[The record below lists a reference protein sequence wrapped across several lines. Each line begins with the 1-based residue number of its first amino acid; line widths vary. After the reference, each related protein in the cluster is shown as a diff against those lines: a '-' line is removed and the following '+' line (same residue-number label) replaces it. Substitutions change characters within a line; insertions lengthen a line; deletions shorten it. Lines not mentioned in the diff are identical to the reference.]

1 MNINLKLILA
11 SIYIFCLGVL
21 IVFVFSYLDL
31 KDLTDY
37 YYIKE
42 NSEALLI
49 LRDKNLYMFIFIF
62 LIFSILWIL
71 LLGFAT
77 PIAILS
83 GFVFGQ
89 WFGTLISVIS
99 LSVGS
104 TLLYFLAQYYFHNL
118 VINHLESKIEK
129 YKDLFKKNEFFYFMV
144 FRFVGGGGLP
154 FVIQNVLPVVF
165 NMKKSNYF
173 YATLFGLFPSVFIV
187 NSLGSG
193 FEKLIEKNESLDYLS
208 VIFDPGIYW
217 PIGGFIVILIIS
229 FFIRKKLFKK
239 SFDK

>member
-11 SIYIFCLGVL
+11 FIYIFCLGVL
-21 IVFVFSYLDL
+21 LVFVFSYLDL

-37 YYIKE
+37 HYIKE
-42 NSEALLI
+42 NSHALLN

-62 LIFSILWIL
+62 LIFSILWTF

-83 GFVFGQ
+83 GFIFGQ
-89 WFGTLISVIS
+89 WLGTLMSVIS
-99 LSVGS
+99 LSAGS
-104 TLLYFLAQYYFHNL
+104 TLLYFLAQYYFRDS
-118 VINHLESKIEK
+118 VINHLGNKIEK

-144 FRFVGGGGLP
+144 FRFVGGGGIP

-165 NMKKSNYF
+165 DMKTRNYF
-173 YATLFGLFPSVFIV
+173 YATFFGLFPSVFIV

-193 FEKLIEKNESLDYLS
+193 FEKLIGKNKSLDYLT

-217 PIGGFIVILIIS
+217 PIVGFIVILIIS

-239 SFDK
+239 